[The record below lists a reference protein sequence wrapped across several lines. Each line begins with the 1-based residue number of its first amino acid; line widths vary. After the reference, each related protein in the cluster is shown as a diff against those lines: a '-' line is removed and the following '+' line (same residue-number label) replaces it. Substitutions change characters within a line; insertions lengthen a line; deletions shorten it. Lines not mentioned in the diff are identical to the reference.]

1 MHEHALCNPF
11 YKPSSPPPMSRIAV
25 VCAYNPRNSG
35 MYSVDLAARHFFASL
50 GIDHELCVTQNRTK
64 VASLRYRL
72 VRSVDGLRGFDS
84 VVYWGDFLNNPMW
97 GAGDYAE
104 REVKR
109 HRASGSIEGFE
120 RWRQLYLQAGA
131 GLPISTR
138 IFSFGGCFMGMEPT
152 LEDASVRASMGE
164 FVQRASAVVVRDPLS
179 FEALSRLDGGSS
191 KVSLGFDCAS
201 LLMPARGPAA
211 WRGRYFA
218 HSFSRSLGVEAAR
231 ALVEAVERETGLR
244 GIAVDWLFAR
254 WPKRF
259 THAKFTLHLTLMRHA
274 RFCLTDTYHFAINSL
289 SQGSLPLCVVRDE
302 PAVSST
308 LNELKKVALFRMVG
322 LEAALLP
329 IPGEPMHAASAL
341 DIRLT
346 AQGAAH
352 AVSRLH
358 ACDDWRAGFSQRQA
372 DLQGQLRRHLA

>member
-1 MHEHALCNPF
+1 
-11 YKPSSPPPMSRIAV
+11 MSRVAV

-35 MYSVDLAARHFFASL
+35 MYSVDLAARHLFASL
-50 GIDHELCVTQNRTK
+50 GVDHELCVTQNRTK

-72 VRSVDGLRGFDS
+72 VRSVEDLRGFDA

-109 HRASGSIEGFE
+109 HAAGGLSEGFE
-120 RWRQLYLQAGA
+120 NWRRLYLQAA
-131 GLPISTR
+131 SGLPQSTR
-138 IFSFGGCFMGMEPT
+138 IFSFGGCFMGMESC
-152 LEDASVRASMGE
+152 LQDASVRAAMRE

-179 FEALSRLDGGSS
+179 FEALSGLDDGGST
-191 KVSLGFDCAS
+191 VSLGFDCAS
-201 LLMPARGPAA
+201 LMPTRGPAG

-218 HSFSRSLGVEAAR
+218 HSFGRSMSAAAAR
-231 ALVEAVERETGLR
+231 ALVGAVECETGLR
-244 GIAVDWLFAR
+244 GVAVDWLFAR

-259 THAKFTLHLTLMRHA
+259 THAKFALNLALMRHA
-274 RFCLTDTYHFAINSL
+274 RFGLTDTYHFAINSL

-322 LEAALLP
+322 LESALLP

-352 AVSRLH
+352 AVSLLNAH
-358 ACDDWRAGFSQRQA
+358 DDWRSGFAQRQQ

>member
-1 MHEHALCNPF
+1 
-11 YKPSSPPPMSRIAV
+11 MSRVAV

-50 GIDHELCVTQNRTK
+50 GAEHELCVTQNRTK

-72 VRSVDGLRGFDS
+72 VRSVDDLRGFDA

-109 HRASGSIEGFE
+109 HRASGPIEGFE
-120 RWRQLYLQAGA
+120 RWRQLYLHTGA
-131 GLPISTR
+131 GLPVSTR
-138 IFSFGGCFMGMEPT
+138 IYSFGGCFMGMEPT

-164 FVQRASAVVVRDPLS
+164 FLQRASAVVVRDPLS

-254 WPKRF
+254 WPKRVV
-259 THAKFTLHLTLMRHA
+259 HAKFALNLALMRHA
-274 RFCLTDTYHFAINSL
+274 RFCLTDTYHFAVNSM

-322 LEAALLP
+322 LDAALLRV
-329 IPGEPMHAASAL
+329 PGEPMQLGSAPDMRAVAQVAA
-341 DIRLT
+341 
-346 AQGAAH
+346 Q
-352 AVSRLH
+352 AVSRLGANH
-358 ACDDWRAGFSQRQA
+358 DWRSGFSRCQA
-372 DLQGQLRRHLA
+372 DLQGQLRRHFA